1 VAAGARTAGG
11 TLGSVAQKAKGPALA
26 GGAALAGLAGGLA
39 IAGRNG
45 PRRVLGVPL
54 PGTTRPLVSVK
65 APRRRRGKDLLKAAG
80 EVGSAG
86 RQVGELAREM
96 RLVRE
101 QMSNGNRKRSP
112 VEVVL
117 DGLTARG
124 SRR

>member
-1 VAAGARTAGG
+1 
-11 TLGSVAQKAKGPALA
+11 
-26 GGAALAGLAGGLA
+26 
-39 IAGRNG
+39 
-45 PRRVLGVPL
+45 
-54 PGTTRPLVSVK
+54 VK

-80 EVGSAG
+80 DVGSAG
-86 RQVGELAREM
+86 RQVGELAKEM

-124 SRR
+124 TRR